1 MFLTYGC
8 RNHVAILN
16 KFDTNG
22 TSTFSLKKNALAD
35 RVFIL
40 MLVYRRQS
48 MNTQQFFQ
56 IFFRYLLTTYPIDIT
71 KQIKSHK
78 IKFWDNFTDYAQMVN
93 KPTHITGSL
102 IEHVYIKEA
111 LMEKLFT
118 NVTVENIFFLDHDAV
133 RIVIEKNSVVFH
145 INPWNLIYVTIIV
158 RLLLVTFGSKTK
170 KCSE

>member
-16 KFDTNG
+16 KFDANG

-71 KQIKSHK
+71 K
-78 IKFWDNFTDYAQMVN
+78 
-93 KPTHITGSL
+93 
-102 IEHVYIKEA
+102 
-111 LMEKLFT
+111 
-118 NVTVENIFFLDHDAV
+118 
-133 RIVIEKNSVVFH
+133 
-145 INPWNLIYVTIIV
+145 
-158 RLLLVTFGSKTK
+158 
-170 KCSE
+170 

>member
-56 IFFRYLLTTYPIDIT
+56 IFFRYLLTAYPIDIT
-71 KQIKSHK
+71 K
-78 IKFWDNFTDYAQMVN
+78 
-93 KPTHITGSL
+93 
-102 IEHVYIKEA
+102 
-111 LMEKLFT
+111 
-118 NVTVENIFFLDHDAV
+118 
-133 RIVIEKNSVVFH
+133 
-145 INPWNLIYVTIIV
+145 
-158 RLLLVTFGSKTK
+158 
-170 KCSE
+170 